1 MKKAWNDIKSFVTV
15 FMTIAYIV
23 LTFLNKMTPE
33 FQNIYVVI
41 IAFYF
46 GTQVEKLSN
55 KIKGEESV
63 PKLQMP
69 TLSPALIGL
78 PEPS

>member
-15 FMTIAYIV
+15 FMTMAYIV

-55 KIKGEESV
+55 KIKGDE
-63 PKLQMP
+63 
-69 TLSPALIGL
+69 
-78 PEPS
+78 